1 MTNMTAPGHDDL
13 YIITT
18 RSRCTTGRFGWHAGS
33 PGFRELLSRAKTV
46 VRGALDNADLP
57 FMLVV
62 QAAGVPRSTA
72 YSPLF
77 QVMCVLQDASFDQE
91 ARLDGLEQQ
100 TIEVLTRPSPLVSRG
115 LLEDTKHVS
124 CT

>member
-1 MTNMTAPGHDDL
+1 MKRPPGAGAAQG
-13 YIITT
+13 T
-18 RSRCTTGRFGWHAGS
+18 CFGWHAGS

-46 VRGALDNADLP
+46 VCGALDNADLP
-57 FMLVV
+57 FMQVV

-72 YSPLF
+72 SSPLF

-100 TIEVLTRPSPLVSRG
+100 TIEVLTSPCPLISRA
-115 LLEDTKHVS
+115 
-124 CT
+124 C

>member
-1 MTNMTAPGHDDL
+1 MATLGHSDL
-13 YIITT
+13 NIIIL
-18 RSRCTTGRFGWHAGS
+18 RSRCNAGGFGWHAGS

-46 VRGALDNADLP
+46 VRSALDNADLP
-57 FMLVV
+57 FMQVV

-91 ARLDGLEQQ
+91 ARLDGLEHH
-100 TIEVLTRPSPLVSRG
+100 TIEVLISPCPLVSR
-115 LLEDTKHVS
+115 TF
-124 CT
+124 